1 VFASNQYFEQI
12 MLNRQLQMEMELES
26 LRIAATQGNTFRA
39 DGPLESMTQQPTHAL
54 LPPIRL
60 NSENETP
67 APAPLVPEVSE
78 GIHQPGPLSVATVEG
93 SKELANDVQHPI
105 DPPVQHAAEPPKDG
119 SQVKQ
124 HHHRVKGGKAKHKK
138 GSSQP
143 PGTND
148 SEPVSRAPTSDSG
161 AQSTL
166 DGVNALEAV
175 PLAATAQVSS
185 TQSVARPVESTV
197 TFKAEQ
203 ESRVPSASAPEVFRA
218 PPSVVSTPFSHPSQH
233 SHGMS
238 SAPPSVASATSVGFG
253 PLSAGSAYAQ
263 QQRSAAAVAP
273 GMMMQR
279 NLYSPWPVGAPN
291 PAMIYSPPV
300 HINPHAPQHGSQHH
314 YSAEQSYAPRGG
326 PASGAPGQYNMFV
339 LSAAPKLSFEN
350 MLAQDMSYSQQLNQ
364 PSFASH
370 FSQMPTHAMHSPG
383 SPGSLSMSMDN
394 SMMSDDLTARSMPRP
409 ERTIQD
415 QIHRF
420 AEIRSLFQ
428 MPSHADGGPFHPS
441 SGSSAGRGYYPR
453 DQTNLMDEL
462 AHSKLQESIDRHK
475 DRLLRS
481 RQPRSRPAPQSSP
494 RLRIHKAHRP
504 LNNNGSQ
511 AECYPAAMQGKPH
524 TTGQMLSAQ
533 PPQHMQDANARYHH
547 PASSTAPT
555 GAASIPPQF
564 TNGLGQEAPHL
575 VTPHHMSSPPMTS
588 VSVSDTAPGDAMFR
602 IPTGQ
607 TETAAREATAD
618 IGADARLAAV
628 DAERLVPG
636 GTMERELSI
645 EEFEKAVSR

>member
-26 LRIAATQGNTFRA
+26 LRIAAAQGNTFRA
-39 DGPLESMTQQPTHAL
+39 DGHTV

-60 NSENETP
+60 PSENDKP
-67 APAPLVPEVSE
+67 ASAPLVPEVSE
-78 GIHQPGPLSVATVEG
+78 GIHQPGALSVATEEG
-93 SKELANDVQHPI
+93 SRELSNAVPHPI
-105 DPPVQHAAEPPKDG
+105 DPPVQLAVEPPKDG

-124 HHHRVKGGKAKHKK
+124 HHHRVKGGKGKHKK
-138 GSSQP
+138 GSSEQ

-148 SEPVSRAPTSDSG
+148 SEPASRAPTSDSG
-161 AQSTL
+161 AQTTL
-166 DGVNALEAV
+166 DGVNALEAA
-175 PLAATAQVSS
+175 PSAATAPVSS
-185 TQSVARPVESTV
+185 TQSVTRPVESTV

-218 PPSVVSTPFSHPSQH
+218 PPSVVSTPFAHPSQH

-238 SAPPSVASATSVGFG
+238 SAPPSVASAPSVGFG
-253 PLSAGSAYAQ
+253 PLSAGSVYAH

-350 MLAQDMSYSQQLNQ
+350 MSAQDMSYSQQLNQ

-383 SPGSLSMSMDN
+383 SLGSLSMSMDN
-394 SMMSDDLTARSMPRP
+394 SMMSDDLTTRSMPRP
-409 ERTIQD
+409 DRTIQD

-428 MPSHADGGPFHPS
+428 MPSHPDGGPFHPS

-511 AECYPAAMQGKPH
+511 AEYYPAAMQGKPH
-524 TTGQMLSAQ
+524 ITGQMLSAK
-533 PPQHMQDANARYHH
+533 PPQHMQDTNARYHH

-555 GAASIPPQF
+555 AASNPPQH
-564 TNGLGQEAPHL
+564 TSGPGQEAPHL
-575 VTPHHMSSPPMTS
+575 VTPHHMTSPPMTS
-588 VSVSDTAPGDAMFR
+588 ISVSDTAPGDAMFR

-607 TETAAREATAD
+607 AETAARDATAD

-636 GTMERELSI
+636 GTMECELSI